1 MKYALH
7 ITTLLLAAGGLMLT
21 TACNESSP
29 NFRIGIS
36 QCSHDDWRQQMNR
49 EMQREASFHKN
60 IQLDIRTAYDNNDRQ
75 IRQIDSLIDKGI
87 DLLVVSPNEERP
99 LTSAVEK
106 AIKHGIPVVVVDR
119 KIASNNYT
127 AYVGADNRAIGKDI
141 GAYVIKSLDGNGR
154 VAELTGVL

>member
-1 MKYALH
+1 
-7 ITTLLLAAGGLMLT
+7 
-21 TACNESSP
+21 
-29 NFRIGIS
+29 
-36 QCSHDDWRQQMNR
+36 MNR

-154 VAELTGVL
+154 VAELTGRLASTAASERHQGFRQALQKAISATGRRPAARSAAIS